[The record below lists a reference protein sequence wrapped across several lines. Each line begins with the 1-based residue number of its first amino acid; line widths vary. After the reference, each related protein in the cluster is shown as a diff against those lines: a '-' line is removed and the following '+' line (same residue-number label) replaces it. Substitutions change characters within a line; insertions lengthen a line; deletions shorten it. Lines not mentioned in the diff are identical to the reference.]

1 MIMNKT
7 IIAPSILSADF
18 SKMGEEVK
26 RMKDSGADWIHCDVM
41 DGIFVPNIT
50 FGPKMVK
57 DIRKVTDLTLDVHLM
72 ITEPIRYIPQ
82 FAAAGADYITVHVE
96 ATEKVIETLSL
107 IKEYGCKCG
116 VVISPETPA
125 DAVRPYIKECDLVLV
140 MSVHP
145 GFGGQKFIPS
155 ALDKLRQ
162 IKEMRDELNPK
173 CIIEI
178 DGGITSQNVNE
189 AKMAGAEAIVAG
201 SAIFGSAKPEATIE
215 EMRK

>member
-1 MIMNKT
+1 MNKT

-82 FAAAGADYITVHVE
+82 FAAAGADYITVQVE
-96 ATEKVIETLSL
+96 ATEKVSETLAL
-107 IKEYGCKCG
+107 IKEHGCKCG

-125 DAVRPYIKECDLVLV
+125 DAVRPYIKDCDLVLV

-201 SAIFGSAKPEATIE
+201 SAIFGSADPKATIE

>member
-1 MIMNKT
+1 MNKT

-57 DIRKVTDLTLDVHLM
+57 DIRRVTDLTLDVHLM
-72 ITEPIRYIPQ
+72 ITEPIRYIQQ

-96 ATEKVIETLSL
+96 ATEKVIETLSR
-107 IKEYGCKCG
+107 IKEHGCKCG
-116 VVISPETPA
+116 VVISPETSA
-125 DAVRPYIKECDLVLV
+125 DAVRPYIEECDLVLV

-201 SAIFGSAKPEATIE
+201 SAIFGSADPKATIE

>member
-1 MIMNKT
+1 MNKT

-50 FGPKMVK
+50 FWPKMVK
-57 DIRKVTDLTLDVHLM
+57 DIRKVM

>member
-1 MIMNKT
+1 MNKT

-82 FAAAGADYITVHVE
+82 FAAAGADCITVHVE

>member
-1 MIMNKT
+1 MNKT

-50 FGPKMVK
+50 FGSKMVK

-189 AKMAGAEAIVAG
+189 AKMAGAEAILA
-201 SAIFGSAKPEATIE
+201 AQNRKP
-215 EMRK
+215 R

>member
-1 MIMNKT
+1 MNKT

-116 VVISPETPA
+116 VVINPETPA

>member
-1 MIMNKT
+1 MNKT

>member
-1 MIMNKT
+1 MNKT

-18 SKMGEEVK
+18 SKMGVEVK

>member
-1 MIMNKT
+1 MNKT

-96 ATEKVIETLSL
+96 ATAEKVIETLSL

>member
-1 MIMNKT
+1 MNKT

-201 SAIFGSAKPEATIE
+201 SAIFGSAKPGATIE

>member
-1 MIMNKT
+1 MNKT

-82 FAAAGADYITVHVE
+82 FAAADYITVHVE

>member
-1 MIMNKT
+1 MNKT
-7 IIAPSILSADF
+7 IIAPSKLSADF

-201 SAIFGSAKPEATIE
+201 SAIFGSANPEATIE

>member
-1 MIMNKT
+1 MNKT

-189 AKMAGAEAIVAG
+189 AKMAGVEAIVAG

>member
-1 MIMNKT
+1 MNKT

-72 ITEPIRYIPQ
+72 ITEPIRYIQQ
-82 FAAAGADYITVHVE
+82 FAAAGADYITVQVE
-96 ATEKVIETLSL
+96 ATEKVSETLAL
-107 IKEYGCKCG
+107 IKEHGCKCG

-125 DAVRPYIKECDLVLV
+125 DAVRPYIKDCDLVLV

-201 SAIFGSAKPEATIE
+201 SAIFGSADPKATIE

>member
-1 MIMNKT
+1 MNKT

-26 RMKDSGADWIHCDVM
+26 RMKDSGADWIHGDVM

>member
-1 MIMNKT
+1 MNKT

-82 FAAAGADYITVHVE
+82 FAVAGADYITVHVE

-116 VVISPETPA
+116 VVINPETPA

>member
-1 MIMNKT
+1 MNKT

-57 DIRKVTDLTLDVHLM
+57 DIRKVTDLTLDIHLM

>member
-1 MIMNKT
+1 MNKT

-116 VVISPETPA
+116 VVISSETPA

>member
-1 MIMNKT
+1 MNKT

-189 AKMAGAEAIVAG
+189 AKMAGAEAIVSG

>member
-1 MIMNKT
+1 MNKT

-18 SKMGEEVK
+18 CKMGEEVK

>member
-1 MIMNKT
+1 MNKT

-50 FGPKMVK
+50 FGSKMVK

-173 CIIEI
+173 CIMEI

>member
-1 MIMNKT
+1 MNTT

-162 IKEMRDELNPK
+162 IKKMRDELNPK

>member
-1 MIMNKT
+1 MNKT

-201 SAIFGSAKPEATIE
+201 SAVFGSAKPEATIE

>member
-1 MIMNKT
+1 MNKT

-116 VVISPETPA
+116 VVINPETPV
-125 DAVRPYIKECDLVLV
+125 DAIRPYIKECDLVLV

-189 AKMAGAEAIVAG
+189 AKMVGAEAIVAG

>member
-1 MIMNKT
+1 MNKT

-50 FGPKMVK
+50 FGSKMVK

-189 AKMAGAEAIVAG
+189 AKMAGAEAIG

>member
-1 MIMNKT
+1 MNKT

-125 DAVRPYIKECDLVLV
+125 DAVRPYIKGCDLVLV

>member
-1 MIMNKT
+1 MNKT

-82 FAAAGADYITVHVE
+82 FAEAGADYITVHVE

-107 IKEYGCKCG
+107 IKEHGCKCG

-201 SAIFGSAKPEATIE
+201 SAIFGSADPKATIE

>member
-1 MIMNKT
+1 MNKT

-201 SAIFGSAKPEATIE
+201 SAIFGSAKPEVTIE

>member
-1 MIMNKT
+1 MNKT

-18 SKMGEEVK
+18 SKMGEEVI